1 MEFGLS
7 LDSVWESV
15 RWHGLCDREHTVAMV
30 GIWCIAETETDIVT
44 SLLMDRLSQSL
55 IGNLMKLRY
64 RLKVSISCGR
74 TANIFTS
81 VSYGFESLTHCVL
94 IFVSYSTSSNHS
106 SLKHVILDLVLVFD
120 FCSFCRSS
128 QTIWSRMRSC
138 LQGRRKNSRFK
149 SSQDPDFLFREFNV
163 V

>member
-15 RWHGLCDREHTVAMV
+15 RWHGLCDREHTVAKV
-30 GIWCIAETETDIVT
+30 GIWCIAETETNIVT
-44 SLLMDRLSQSL
+44 SLLLRRLSQSL

-74 TANIFTS
+74 TAI
-81 VSYGFESLTHCVL
+81 CVLWFWKLDTLCIL
-94 IFVSYSTSSNHS
+94 IFVSYTTSSNHS
-106 SLKHVILDLVLVFD
+106 SLKHVILDSVLVFD